1 MHGVTMEKIKNKKK
15 MKIVHYRIHNIPLF
29 IQMNPVQANITHLQD
44 HFNVTLSTP
53 TYSTYSLSLSLSLTC
68 FLTKTLCAL
77 CALVACLV
85 NSLLCVI

>member
-53 TYSTYSLSLSLSLTC
+53 TYSTYSLSLSLSLSYMFPHQNPVC
-68 FLTKTLCAL
+68 FMCSG
-77 CALVACLV
+77 
-85 NSLLCVI
+85 SLFS